1 MGSSHRVRRPVPLQ
15 SSDSY
20 TDSMFLLH
28 RSCQAILQGH
38 TSLVGQ
44 LQMRDQT
51 LVTGGSDGSVRVWSL
66 NNMLP
71 IHRLAAHDNSVT
83 SLQFDETRIVSG
95 GSDGRVKI
103 WNLRTGAL
111 IRELSQPA
119 EAVWRVAFE
128 EEKAVIMASRGGKTI
143 MEVWSFAPPPGS
155 LMEDS
160 SSEEAPLRP
169 DELMTGFGAIGEER
183 ARKRVQREEQN
194 VEMMDVG
201 PTEDDVDANAGLL
214 YEEDLID
221 PEPHAQAPNH
231 QPTEADG
238 FRSPYV
244 RAQKS
249 TTNAY

>member
-1 MGSSHRVRRPVPLQ
+1 M
-15 SSDSY
+15 
-20 TDSMFLLH
+20 
-28 RSCQAILQGH
+28 
-38 TSLVGQ
+38 
-44 LQMRDQT
+44 
-51 LVTGGSDGSVRVWSL
+51 TGGSDGSVRVWSL

-160 SSEEAPLRP
+160 AEEEAPLRP
-169 DELMTGFGAIGEER
+169 DELTTGFGAIGEER

-201 PTEDDVDANAGLL
+201 GPEDGEANAAFL
-214 YEEDLID
+214 YSDDLMD
-221 PEPHAQAPNH
+221 QEADARNH
-231 QPTEADG
+231 QPNEAGD

-249 TTNAY
+249 GADGF